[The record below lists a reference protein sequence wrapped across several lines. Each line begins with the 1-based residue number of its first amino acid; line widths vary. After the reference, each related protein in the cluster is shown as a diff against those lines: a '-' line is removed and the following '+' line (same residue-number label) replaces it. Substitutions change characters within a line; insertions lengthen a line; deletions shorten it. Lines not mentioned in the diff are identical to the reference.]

1 MKTTRPNLINKVPLG
16 RSFLIEYV
24 KREKTEAGIVLLNGT
39 SAPMVDENFKGYTV
53 LSVGELVEEVQPGD
67 SVMIKDGAFPKAVAY
82 EFKLDGKIINLVS
95 FSEHEIFCI
104 NKDVPVVTKY
114 EWLSTNMLEVTTK

>member
-1 MKTTRPNLINKVPLG
+1 MKLTKKNLIDKVPLG

-24 KREKTEAGIVLLNGT
+24 KREKTEGGIVLLNGT

-53 LSVGELVEEVQPGD
+53 LSVGELVEEIEPGD

-82 EFKLDGKIINLVS
+82 EFKIDGRVVS
-95 FSEHEIFCI
+95 LISFNEHEVFCI
-104 NKDVPVVTKY
+104 NRDVPPVTKY
-114 EWLSTNMLEVTTK
+114 EWLSTTLVEVAAK